1 MQGRIRKF
9 RRADLGAILRIE
21 ADAFP
26 KTPYDPVTFLYFVS
40 AYPDNFRVYIAGHE
54 VVGYVIF
61 YPDGHIVSVAV
72 HARYRRSG
80 IGTELV
86 GEVLKR
92 TRGDAIV
99 EVRVS
104 NEVARAFYSHLG
116 FVMQRIIPEYYGD
129 EDAVVMINPFSKEKG
144 FTEKGLRSK
153 LSFTKKV

>member
-1 MQGRIRKF
+1 M
-9 RRADLGAILRIE
+9 
-21 ADAFP
+21 
-26 KTPYDPVTFLYFVS
+26 
-40 AYPDNFRVYIAGHE
+40 VYIVGHE
-54 VVGYVIF
+54 VVGYIIF

-72 HARYRRSG
+72 HAWYRRSG

-99 EVRVS
+99 EVRES

-116 FVMQRIIPEYYGD
+116 FVMQRIIPGYYGD